1 MNKLKIVETKKDHYR
16 VFVDGKDIL
25 GEQERS
31 DLRHLVGVI
40 DNGINTGI

>member
-1 MNKLKIVETKKDHYR
+1 MNEPKIVETKKDHYR

-40 DNGINTGI
+40 DNGINTGV

>member
-1 MNKLKIVETKKDHYR
+1 MNKPKVVETKKDHYR

-40 DNGINTGI
+40 DNSINTGI

>member
-1 MNKLKIVETKKDHYR
+1 MNKPEVVKTKKDHYR

-31 DLRHLVGVI
+31 DLRHLISVI
-40 DNGINTGI
+40 DNSINTGI

>member
-1 MNKLKIVETKKDHYR
+1 MNKPRIVETKKDHYR

-31 DLRHLVGVI
+31 DLRHLLGVI
-40 DNGINTGI
+40 DNCINTGL

>member
-1 MNKLKIVETKKDHYR
+1 MNNIELRKTKKDHYK
-16 VFVDGKDIL
+16 VFVDEKDIL

-31 DLRHLVGVI
+31 DLRYLIQVI

>member
-1 MNKLKIVETKKDHYR
+1 MNEPKIVETKKDHYR

-31 DLRHLVGVI
+31 DLRHLIGVI
-40 DNGINTGI
+40 DNNINTGL

>member
-1 MNKLKIVETKKDHYR
+1 MNNIKITETKKDHYR

>member
-1 MNKLKIVETKKDHYR
+1 MNNPKIVETKKDHFR
-16 VFVDGKDIL
+16 VFVDGKDIV

-31 DLRHLVGVI
+31 DWRYLLQVI

>member
-1 MNKLKIVETKKDHYR
+1 MNKPRIVETKKDHYR

-31 DLRHLVGVI
+31 DLRHLLGVM